1 MNLSTVRS
9 RLDRLLEAQGPTNGP
24 LAVLCLPANGRGPDA
39 EEALPLPR
47 VAWRSRAAACV
58 VYDPAL
64 GQPSSETVGQLC
76 EVTL

>member
-39 EEALPLPR
+39 EEALCMTRRSASHHPKPLASFAR
-47 VAWRSRAAACV
+47 
-58 VYDPAL
+58 
-64 GQPSSETVGQLC
+64 
-76 EVTL
+76 